1 MGGVGAA
8 TLALVTDDA
17 ARRAVPW
24 IRLAGAIAL
33 VLCIVDVA
41 SSVWVGRLLTRVMHD
56 PLAIEAAFEAGI
68 DPFEGQER
76 DRLLL
81 DAIGLAGLGITI
93 AWGWSIAVTLCM
105 VARHSLRLRLPAGL
119 AALGLLMSTVS
130 SLAVLAEHFRDGP
143 DAFAGLTGWYQA
155 AAIGCAVAWGALLA
169 LVLVHTRERPRRGLA
184 LACMVVGATWTL
196 VHLYGTFIVS
206 RESPPSW
213 WFEPVLGPTVA
224 TWLSLVGSLGLSL
237 GVWLAAAPTPNDAPR
252 FDALAAA
259 GLRTARAALWWRVGL
274 AVGAVVLSIAGLMA
288 VQRANRSA
296 FLGGGSS
303 TPWTL
308 KLAPWI
314 GYVEVVLGVLM
325 VLGLLA
331 AVLQRRSAVAAAL
344 AGVGSVLLVAAT
356 MGSFAL
362 NARLHV
368 AVHQASSSHGGFG
381 GSELR
386 RYAELTAEI
395 DPTLRWLGLA
405 GMVLVLAGLV
415 VLARRVGL
423 ATPTRAYRFLALAAL
438 FTLAWLYGR
447 EALAEL
453 GTGVLLLAPVALG
466 AAIWMLLDLTTFLG
480 EVAQRLDG
488 DLPSSS

>member
-1 MGGVGAA
+1 MGSVGAA

-17 ARRAVPW
+17 AHRALPW

-33 VLCIVDVA
+33 GFCIVDVA
-41 SSVWVGRLLTRVMHD
+41 SSVWFGRLLTRVMHD
-56 PLAIEAAFEAGI
+56 LRAS
-68 DPFEGQER
+68 R
-76 DRLLL
+76 LL
-81 DAIGLAGLGITI
+81 DAVGSAGLGITI

-105 VARHSLRLRLPAGL
+105 VARHSPRLRLPAGL
-119 AALGLLMSTVS
+119 AALGLLMSTAS
-130 SLAVLAEHFRDGP
+130 SLAVLAAHFQEGP
-143 DAFAGLTGWYQA
+143 GAFEGLTGWFQA
-155 AAIGCAVAWGALLA
+155 TAIGCAVAWGALLA
-169 LVLVHTRERPRRGLA
+169 LVLVHTRDRPRRGLV
-184 LACMVVGATWTL
+184 LACMAVGATWAF
-196 VHLYGTFIVS
+196 VRLYGTFVVS
-206 RESPPSW
+206 SESPPSW

-224 TWLSLVGSLGLSL
+224 TWLSLAGSLGLSL
-237 GVWLAAAPTPNDAPR
+237 GVWLAAAPTPSDAPR

-288 VQRANRSA
+288 VQRASRSA
-296 FLGGGSS
+296 FLGGGSSSS

-314 GYVEVVLGVLM
+314 GHVEVVLGVLM

-344 AGVGSVLLVAAT
+344 AGVGGVLLVAAT

-362 NARLHV
+362 NERLHV
-368 AVHQASSSHGGFG
+368 AVHQMSSSHGGFG
-381 GSELR
+381 GHELQ
-386 RYAELTAEI
+386 RYAELTAEL

-405 GMVLVLAGLV
+405 GMVSVLAGLI
-415 VLARRVGL
+415 VLARRIGL

-438 FTLAWLYGR
+438 FTLGWLYGR